1 MAVVTVNFNGVK
13 GRNQYATLAG
23 SVSSLRVEYIG
34 ANPNTIGRLGY
45 ASFVLSTASLT
56 EFAGGGVWWNGR
68 AWVFTGAVPNLLFF
82 WVQRRVGFLPMRLI
96 YVNNL

>member
-23 SVSSLRVEYIG
+23 SVTSVRVDYLG
-34 ANPNTIGRLGY
+34 VNPNTIGRLGY
-45 ASFVLSTASLT
+45 ASFNLTSASLA
-56 EFAGGGVWWNGR
+56 EFAGGGVWYNGR
-68 AWVFTGAVPNLLFF
+68 AWSFSSGVPNLVFF
-82 WVQRRVGFLPMRLI
+82 WVQRRIGFLPMRLV